1 MSWLESVPSYSLY
14 GHLSPDL
21 QRPMPSTVTQP
32 LCAASFK
39 RYPAETPGQDQKV
52 GAAMY
57 DRQELYIG
65 GRWRAASGS
74 NKIEVD
80 EAATGRTFG
89 SVPVASDDDLHEAV
103 AAARG
108 AFDGWSQTPVA
119 ERAGLLRAIASGLE
133 AREDELA
140 TVMAR

>member
-1 MSWLESVPSYSLY
+1 
-14 GHLSPDL
+14 
-21 QRPMPSTVTQP
+21 
-32 LCAASFK
+32 
-39 RYPAETPGQDQKV
+39 
-52 GAAMY
+52 MY

-89 SVPVASDDDLHEAV
+89 SVPVATDDDLHEAV

-140 TVMAR
+140 TVMAREVGTPIAVSRRVQVGLGVAVLRSMADDVEALPAQEWLGS